1 MAKTASQSSEKFA
14 TRAGAAVGEYVNGA
28 KGAGDAWKRGAKA
41 AVANHKAAVQEA
53 LTNNS
58 YERGIDGASATDYA
72 EGVESKGSQRYAEGV
87 SASRPKYEKNSA
99 KYDTARNAASALPR
113 GPRGSAQ
120 NLTRVS
126 AVTTAL
132 RKVKTGK

>member
-1 MAKTASQSSEKFA
+1 MKTANQSSEKFA
-14 TRAGAAVGEYVNGA
+14 TRAGAAVGDYVQGA
-28 KGAGDAWKRGAKA
+28 KGAGEAWKRGAKA

-58 YERGIDGASATDYA
+58 YERGIDGASSADYA
-72 EGVESKGSQRYAEGV
+72 NGVESKGSARYPDGV
-87 SASRPKYEKNSA
+87 SGSRAKYEKNSA
-99 KYDTARNAASALPR
+99 KFDGARAAAASLPR

-120 NLTRVS
+120 NLNRVS